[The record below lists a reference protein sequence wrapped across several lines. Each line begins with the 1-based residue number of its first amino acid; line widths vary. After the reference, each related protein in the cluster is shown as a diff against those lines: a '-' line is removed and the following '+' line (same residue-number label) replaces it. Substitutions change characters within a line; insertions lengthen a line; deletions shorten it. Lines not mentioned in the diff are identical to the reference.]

1 MTTVEQDAA
10 NPGRTRFASDV
21 VLSVRDLRVLFSRAG
36 RRVHAVNGLSYD
48 LRAGQMLAI
57 IGESGSGKSVSVRAL
72 MGLLPPSAFVSG
84 SALLGDTELVGMS
97 DRRMREIRGADIAMV
112 FQDPARSLNPTMS
125 VGAQI
130 TEAIRTK
137 SQVTKKAAAD
147 RAVELLKMVRLPAA
161 ERRYHEYP
169 HQLSGGMRQ
178 RVMIAIALASN
189 PKVLI
194 ADEATTALDVTTQAQ
209 IMELLVDLQDRLG
222 TVGTAV
228 IMISHDLGLAAS
240 YADDVLVMYAGEA
253 VEKAATA
260 TLFENVR
267 MPYTKALLGAIPQL
281 TTEPHSLLT
290 VIGGHPPDLA
300 DIPTGCPF
308 RPRCP
313 RAIAKCTQDPPLAEH
328 EPNHWYAC
336 WNPVPPK
343 GELAQVDGG
352 VPEESTLDDVDQLDV
367 EGFTPLPERL
377 LTAGVMPSEDRVPGK
392 REPV

>member
-1 MTTVEQDAA
+1 MTTVQRGTA
-10 NPGRTRFASDV
+10 PASARGYGADV
-21 VLSVRDLRVLFSRAG
+21 VLAVNDLRVTFSRAG
-36 RRVHAVNGLSYD
+36 RRVYAVNGLSYE
-48 LRAGQMLAI
+48 LRAGTMLAI

-72 MGLLPPSAFVSG
+72 MGLLPPSAFISG
-84 SALLGDTELVGMS
+84 SAVLAGTELVGMS
-97 DRRMREIRGADIAMV
+97 DKRMREIRGADISMV

-137 SQVTKKAAAD
+137 NAVSRKIAAD
-147 RAVELLKMVRLPAA
+147 RAVELLKLVRLPAA

-222 TVGTAV
+222 TAV

-253 VEKAATA
+253 VEKAETT
-260 TLFENVR
+260 TLFQNVR
-267 MPYTKALLGAIPQL
+267 MPYTRALLGAIPQL
-281 TTEPHSLLT
+281 TTQPHSLLT

-300 DIPTGCPF
+300 DLPTGCPF

-313 RAIAKCTQDPPLAEH
+313 RAISDCVVNPPLAEH
-328 EPNHWYAC
+328 EPRHWYAC
-336 WNPVPPK
+336 WNPVPNGP
-343 GELAQVDGG
+343 GADLPQPADG
-352 VPEESTLDDVDQLDV
+352 VPPEDDSLDDADQLLT
-367 EGFTPLPERL
+367 EGLVPAPEPL
-377 LTAGVMPSEDRVPGK
+377 LTAGVMPSEDAVPKKGE
-392 REPV
+392 RA

>member
-1 MTTVEQDAA
+1 MTITERGTGHAA
-10 NPGRTRFASDV
+10 SAGYRSDV
-21 VLSVRDLRVLFSRAG
+21 VLSVRDLRVRFSRAG
-36 RRVHAVNGLSYD
+36 RSVHAVNGLSYE
-48 LRAGQMLAI
+48 LRAGKMLAI

-72 MGLLPPSAFVSG
+72 MGLLPPSAYVAG
-84 SALLGDTELVGMS
+84 SAMLGDIELVGMS
-97 DRRMREIRGADIAMV
+97 DKRMREIRGADISMV
-112 FQDPARSLNPTMS
+112 FQDPTRSLNPTMS

-137 SQVTKKAAAD
+137 NTVNRKVAAE
-147 RAVELLKMVRLPAA
+147 RSVELLKLVRLPAA

-222 TVGTAV
+222 TAV

-253 VEKAATA
+253 VEKAETA
-260 TLFENVR
+260 TLFQNVR

-281 TTEPHSLLT
+281 TTVPHSLLT
-290 VIGGHPPDLA
+290 VIGGHPPDLSQ
-300 DIPTGCPF
+300 IPPGCPF
-308 RPRCP
+308 QPRCP
-313 RAIAKCTQDPPLAEH
+313 RAVAKCAEHPPLAEH
-328 EPNHWYAC
+328 EPRHWYAC
-336 WNPVPPK
+336 WNPVPS
-343 GELAQVDGG
+343 GEDWALAQPADG
-352 VPEESTLDDVDQLDV
+352 VPAEDDTLDDAEQLIT
-367 EGFTPLPERL
+367 EGFVPPVEPL
-377 LTAGVMPSEDRVPGK
+377 LTAGVIPSEDNAPKKG
-392 REPV
+392 EQA